1 MVKLL
6 FSYLSSTKDPKGYIK
21 APTATL
27 NTKPAPFMAS
37 FSSRGPNSVTPGILK
52 PDITAPGPSR
62 KPRVPRT

>member
-52 PDITAPGPSR
+52 PALQPSR